1 MKGNPYLS
9 GILIVD
15 KPVGMTSH
23 QVVQVLRR
31 LARQRRVGHGGTLD
45 PLASGVL
52 PLLLGYA
59 TRVAEYIPGIK
70 KRYRAHIR
78 LGASTDTYDA
88 EGEISSSH
96 PTDHLTREA
105 VERALVSFQGEIQQL
120 PPMHSALKHEG
131 KPLYSWARAGVTV
144 ERRPRAVTIY
154 RLDLVE
160 WNNPELLVDLECSR
174 GTYVR
179 VLAHDLGH
187 TPFGHSGEE
196 ALREAMADHGGFEH
210 NQHGLRVVDVLERQ
224 YPAFRGLNLT
234 YELREG
240 IAKHTTRWDTPACEG
255 FEPGPALL
263 EAQAVEMAD
272 SIAYD
277 NHDLDDGLEA
287 GILAEEHLEGVSL
300 WNEALQAAQKQHGSM
315 DPQQRRRQA
324 VRHLIDLLVTDVIEN
339 SRLELERRAIRRPE
353 QARRQDG
360 NLLGFSPAVEGRKKE
375 LEDHLHRV
383 LYRHYRVVRVT
394 NNARRLVKAIFRQLV
409 ADPRQLP
416 PEQQGWAEEVGLE
429 RAVCDYLAGMTDRYA
444 QDEYI
449 QMFEPYPKL

>member
-59 TRVAEYIPGIK
+59 TRVAEYILGIK

-179 VLAHDLGH
+179 VLAHDLGQALECGGYLAGLRRLAC
-187 TPFGHSGEE
+187 GHFTLEE
-196 ALREAMADHGGFEH
+196 ALSLAKVEEIARRGAWGEVLHPLDEA
-210 NQHGLRVVDVLERQ
+210 L
-224 YPAFRGLNLT
+224 RGLAAMT
-234 YELREG
+234 VDEEG
-240 IAKHTTRWDTPACEG
+240 EERIRQGRKV
-255 FEPGPALL
+255 PGPELSSPCLAYSPQGHFIAILTR
-263 EAQAVEMAD
+263 AQA
-272 SIAYD
+272 
-277 NHDLDDGLEA
+277 GLWQPHKVFPA
-287 GILAEEHLEGVSL
+287 GLFPPSRRF
-300 WNEALQAAQKQHGSM
+300 
-315 DPQQRRRQA
+315 QR
-324 VRHLIDLLVTDVIEN
+324 
-339 SRLELERRAIRRPE
+339 
-353 QARRQDG
+353 
-360 NLLGFSPAVEGRKKE
+360 
-375 LEDHLHRV
+375 
-383 LYRHYRVVRVT
+383 
-394 NNARRLVKAIFRQLV
+394 
-409 ADPRQLP
+409 
-416 PEQQGWAEEVGLE
+416 
-429 RAVCDYLAGMTDRYA
+429 
-444 QDEYI
+444 
-449 QMFEPYPKL
+449 